1 MAQIFAGLFAEGSTD
16 ISFLQNV
23 VQKTLEAI
31 AFECSGQIDIETL
44 PIEIKNY

>member
-31 AFECSGQIDIETL
+31 AFECSGQANI
-44 PIEIKNY
+44 